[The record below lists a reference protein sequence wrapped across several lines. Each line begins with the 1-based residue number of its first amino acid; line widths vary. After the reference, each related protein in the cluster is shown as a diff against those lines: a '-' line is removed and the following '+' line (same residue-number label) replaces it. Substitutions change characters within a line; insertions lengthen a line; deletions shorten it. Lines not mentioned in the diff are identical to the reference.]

1 MIAARKAALEQ
12 DWWHTAAVLCQ
23 FYHAH
28 KDKNSPRRT
37 VESFNPFAEPAP
49 VKRRDPTPADM
60 EALFGP
66 QR

>member
-1 MIAARKAALEQ
+1 
-12 DWWHTAAVLCQ
+12 VLCQ

-28 KDKNSPRRT
+28 KDKSSPTRS

-49 VKRRDPTPADM
+49 VKRRPATQADL

-66 QR
+66 IGG